1 MPSSRQRFYY
11 GWVIVATGFWTML
24 LVQGTFSSSGVL
36 LAALSQEYGWSR
48 ATTSLPFSV
57 ALVGYAATAWLAGRL
72 FDLYG
77 PRRLFPLGAL
87 GLGVGLIACTQA
99 ATPWG
104 LCLTWGLVVGQSV
117 NLIGFVPHLAQM
129 ALWFHRRRGLASG
142 LLLSGASVGTLLV
155 TPGAQYL
162 VNQYGWQ
169 TAYITLGVLVI
180 AGLVPLNAFLQQ
192 HRPAD
197 LGLYPDGAESPPLLT
212 TAQSPLPTTVWTLRR
227 ALATP
232 RFWYLFFM
240 VACIGWLS
248 NVTNVH
254 QIAHIVGSGFPSLL
268 AASVIGAMGLMR
280 AAGSTVWGGLADRF
294 GREGIYL
301 VGTALCLAGLACLAV
316 LSPASPVW
324 LLYAFSLIYGVG
336 SGVHGAIESTATADI
351 FHGPHLGAILG
362 VLELGWGLGGFLGAW
377 GGGVWY
383 DVWGSYHGVFVRLG
397 FRPVRARQRGPAA
410 SSRGARARDG
420 GWQAAGGQRR
430 AVEKAVCFSY
440 TRTPLDDCAVF

>member
-1 MPSSRQRFYY
+1 MPNGRQHAYY
-11 GWVIVATGFWTML
+11 GWVIVAAGFCTML
-24 LVQGTFSSSGVL
+24 FVQGTFSSSGVL
-36 LAALSQEYGWSR
+36 LAALSQEHGWSR
-48 ATTSLPFSV
+48 ATTSLPFSF
-57 ALVGYAATAWLAGRL
+57 ALIGYAATAWLAGRL

-87 GLGVGLIACTQA
+87 GLGVGLIACTRA
-99 ATPWG
+99 STPGALCLSWG
-104 LCLTWGLVVGQSV
+104 LIVGQSV

-129 ALWFHRRRGLASG
+129 ALWFSRRRGLASG

-155 TPGAQYL
+155 IPGAQYL
-162 VNQYGWQ
+162 VNHYGWR
-169 TAYITLGVLVI
+169 TAYVTLGCLVI
-180 AGLVPLNAFLQQ
+180 ACLVPLNAFLQR

-197 LGLYPDGAESPPLLT
+197 LGLHPDGAEAPPLLA
-212 TAQSPLPTTVWTLRR
+212 TASATRPTTVWTLRR
-227 ALATP
+227 AMATG

-254 QIAHIVGSGFPSLL
+254 QIAHIVGNSFPSLL
-268 AASVIGAMGLMR
+268 AASVVGAMGLMR

-301 VGTALCLAGLACLAV
+301 VGTLLCLVGLACLAV

-324 LLYAFSLIYGVG
+324 LLYAFSLLYGVG

-377 GGGVWY
+377 AGGAWY
-383 DVWGSYHGVFVRLG
+383 DAWGSYHGVFVLTMGVNTLG
-397 FRPVRARQRGPAA
+397 CVALWLAA
-410 SSRGARARDG
+410 PRHSRRVAPTITT
-420 GWQAAGGQRR
+420 
-430 AVEKAVCFSY
+430 S
-440 TRTPLDDCAVF
+440 